1 MVTMKKL
8 ILLPVLMLAT
18 VSLNGMG
25 RFAQQ
30 ALPALHHMSRGAK
43 PILLPATM
51 PGIRSTGMRLLSA
64 SSRTQ
69 QDGYDYAGYAGE
81 QQARFGGR
89 EAWLL
94 GGAAALAG
102 ATAYY
107 FSTPEGQLLRQAHAA
122 TESDE
127 IDVYRVLTFCSYY
140 PKIDAQFS
148 EAYKLIID
156 NLSQEDRL
164 SHFACVS
171 KGFIIET
178 LHTYSGFNWWDSLRH
193 KNRFIQNIN
202 FYLDILEY
210 VAENYPESVYPLLDR
225 VEAER
230 HRRSRYFQESQ
241 QKRFERVVAKID
253 AATPDWRNK
262 DYPRW

>member
-1 MVTMKKL
+1 MKKL
-8 ILLPVLMLAT
+8 IFMPVFILAAT
-18 VSLNGMG
+18 SLNGMV
-25 RFAQQ
+25 RLAQQ
-30 ALPALHHMSRGAK
+30 ALPALRQLGTQSLR
-43 PILLPATM
+43 LPATM

-89 EAWLL
+89 EALFL

-107 FSTPEGQLLRQAHAA
+107 FSTPEGQFLRKAHAA

-127 IDVYRVLTFCSYY
+127 IDVYRVLTFSF
-140 PKIDAQFS
+140 PPTFDAQFR
-148 EAYKLIID
+148 EKYKLLID

-230 HRRSRYFQESQ
+230 HRRSRYFQETQ